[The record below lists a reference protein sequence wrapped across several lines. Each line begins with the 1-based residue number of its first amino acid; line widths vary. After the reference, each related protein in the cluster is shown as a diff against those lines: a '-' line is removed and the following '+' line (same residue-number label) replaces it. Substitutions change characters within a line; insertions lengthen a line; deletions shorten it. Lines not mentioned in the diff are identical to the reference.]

1 MEVYSEVSTL
11 ATKFLGKRI
20 CVKKKKTLKNE
31 IGKVNNVTLWI
42 ILREV
47 EAGIKD
53 CTLT

>member
-20 CVKKKKTLKNE
+20 CVKKTALKNE
-31 IGKVNNVTLWI
+31 IGKVNNVTIWI